1 MQLNSGRTYNWR
13 SIALRQPPEN
23 MFPGSI
29 YQAPQVGMH
38 EGYTNNPQ
46 RLGNGGLIG
55 RGMHEGYTFNPQQS
69 GYGEPIGRGMHEG
82 YMFNPQRLGNGG
94 PIRRNRQ
101 DTPTFN
107 RPPY

>member
-29 YQAPQVGMH
+29 YQAPQVGTR
-38 EGYTNNPQ
+38 EGYT
-46 RLGNGGLIG
+46 
-55 RGMHEGYTFNPQQS
+55 YNPQQ
-69 GYGEPIGRGMHEG
+69 
-82 YMFNPQRLGNGG
+82 LGNGG